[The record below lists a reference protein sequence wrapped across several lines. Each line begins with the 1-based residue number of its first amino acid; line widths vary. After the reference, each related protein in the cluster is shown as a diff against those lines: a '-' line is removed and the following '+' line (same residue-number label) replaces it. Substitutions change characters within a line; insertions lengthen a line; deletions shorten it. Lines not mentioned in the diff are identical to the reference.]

1 MEDTISRKEHEEFAR
16 RIDAENERQ
25 NRRIALLEEN
35 GQHITSMTVSIEKMA
50 VNMENMLAE
59 QKKVSERLEKL
70 EEEPAEAHKQIRLA
84 VMTAIVSTVV
94 GATVTAI
101 LMLL

>member
-16 RIDAENERQ
+16 RIYAENERQ

-94 GATVTAI
+94 GAAVTAI